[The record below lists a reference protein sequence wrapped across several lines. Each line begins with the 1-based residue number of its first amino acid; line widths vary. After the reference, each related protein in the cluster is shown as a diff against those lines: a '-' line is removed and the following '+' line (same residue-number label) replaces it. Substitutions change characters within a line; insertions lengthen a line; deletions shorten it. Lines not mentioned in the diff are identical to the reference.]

1 MTGPSPAPAGA
12 AGPFPPPHPPT
23 PLDPPP
29 RPPAAR
35 QPPGAHPMILL
46 VGFFV
51 LVGRL
56 LMALLLGLFYLAR
69 FLIHHPRAVAV
80 LIVAGGVA
88 WMAWP
93 AFPAFADVPFPLL
106 VGLGVAGGLVGL
118 TVVVRGVLSDWNYER
133 YLQ

>member
-1 MTGPSPAPAGA
+1 
-12 AGPFPPPHPPT
+12 
-23 PLDPPP
+23 
-29 RPPAAR
+29 
-35 QPPGAHPMILL
+35 MILL

-133 YLQ
+133 YLQGEARRDAAAADVSRETAATAPLPTTGGPA